1 MNSARVPAPVG
12 GVCGLSRCRSYN
24 RSGLPAENSRK
35 SKSNQGQQGLS
46 ERVPRRSVVLLAF
59 SRYRSYNRSLLPTRK
74 ALKEPT
80 SDERGAFLHS
90 VVFPAFFGAHFVRTE
105 NDFMTYNRLAS
116 STLSDAGSISRGSF
130 PDDPLPVRYAFLS
143 SRPYLFGSFPY
154 PIS

>member
-1 MNSARVPAPVG
+1 MNSARVPRP
-12 GVCGLSRCRSYN
+12 
-24 RSGLPAENSRK
+24 
-35 SKSNQGQQGLS
+35 
-46 ERVPRRSVVLLAF
+46 SVVLVDSLAVARITAPGF
-59 SRYRSYNRSLLPTRK
+59 PLRIHAKVSLIKGSKGFPSGSRVVGGPSCLLSLCSYNRSLLPTRK

-80 SDERGAFLHS
+80 SDERGAFLRS
-90 VVFPAFFGAHFVRTE
+90 VVFPAFFSAHFVRTRE
-105 NDFMTYNRLAS
+105 SFLTYNRLAS